1 MKLLLTEIRNVKVL
15 LSPLDWGM
23 GHNTRCVSI
32 IRQLLEQGNEVT
44 IAGNNQQLL
53 FFQTEFPKVHLVEL
67 AGYNVRLDSQKNTY
81 WQMLNQA
88 FKINGAM
95 QRENEWL
102 KKYVKSNSVDFII
115 SDNRYGFYHEDIP
128 SIIITHQLNLQV
140 PYFKSTAN
148 RVIKKKVEKFTTC
161 WVPDTDDR
169 RLSGELSNVS
179 LELPVCFIGPL
190 NRFEAVKAKIIY
202 DYLVILSG
210 PEPER
215 SNFLNASVAVMKKKM
230 ARAAFVGAEVA
241 GFDSFKDL
249 STKELQKLIA
259 QSDCVYSRAGYTT
272 IMEMVSLNKKALLI
286 PTIGQ
291 YEQQYLSSY
300 IKHDTVK
307 FIELLK

>member
-1 MKLLLTEIRNVKVL
+1 
-15 LSPLDWGM
+15 
-23 GHNTRCVSI
+23 
-32 IRQLLEQGNEVT
+32 
-44 IAGNNQQLL
+44 LL

-88 FKINGAM
+88 FKINGAI
-95 QRENEWL
+95 QKENEWL
-102 KKYVKSNSVDFII
+102 KQYIESNSVDFII

-161 WVPDTDDR
+161 WLPDTDDR

-190 NRFEAVKAKIIY
+190 NRFEAVKAKITY
-202 DYLVILSG
+202 DYLIILSG